1 MYEVL
6 EMNEKLIRIVNE
18 LRTDNANSKFL
29 NCTDNFHTLDKE
41 EQKSIELQAEMAADK
56 LVDCFWEDIN
66 ASLRIGD
73 MMDSLNFVV
82 ARSSTF
88 SSDEISGILAI
99 NQDIPQRKIPSKLIL
114 VNDNDNI
121 GHQRFTIAHELAH
134 YIFDVMT
141 DTPYYEAYYRIDEEK
156 NKEIKE
162 YRANK
167 FAANLLMPKSIFIP
181 RYEYLTNKLSNK
193 STVNKFLS
201 RDFSVSLTAIE
212 KRVQELKL
220 G

>member
-1 MYEVL
+1 M
-6 EMNEKLIRIVNE
+6 
-18 LRTDNANSKFL
+18 
-29 NCTDNFHTLDKE
+29 
-41 EQKSIELQAEMAADK
+41 
-56 LVDCFWEDIN
+56 
-66 ASLRIGD
+66 
-73 MMDSLNFVV
+73 
-82 ARSSTF
+82 
-88 SSDEISGILAI
+88 
-99 NQDIPQRKIPSKLIL
+99 
-114 VNDNDNI
+114 NDNDNI

-134 YIFDVMT
+134 YIFDVMI

-167 FAANLLMPKSIFIP
+167 FAANLLIPNSIFIP

>member
-1 MYEVL
+1 
-6 EMNEKLIRIVNE
+6 
-18 LRTDNANSKFL
+18 
-29 NCTDNFHTLDKE
+29 
-41 EQKSIELQAEMAADK
+41 
-56 LVDCFWEDIN
+56 
-66 ASLRIGD
+66 